1 MTETVSV
8 PGPASDPGASGEA
21 SGPRLTT
28 STTFHSLPIA
38 PEVLRG
44 LDGLGYTHCTPIQE
58 RTLPITLAGKD
69 VAGQAQTGTGKTAA
83 FLISVFTRL
92 LRNPPPPKGARSS
105 PRALVVAPTR
115 ELAVQIEQEARVI
128 GAFTGLSMMAVYGGV
143 DYTKQRD
150 ALAAGVDLLVG
161 TPGRLIDY
169 FKQKVYDLRRTEV
182 IVIDEADRMFDMGFI
197 ADIRYL
203 LRRLPPFDKRQSML
217 FSATLSMRVMELCY
231 EHMNNPEKV
240 SVTPQRVTADKIQE
254 VLYHVER
261 ARKLSLLLGLLKRE
275 PWERVL
281 IFVNTRHIGE
291 RLADHLNHHGY
302 AARAITGDI
311 PQPKRLKYLQRFKN
325 GELKIL
331 VATDVASRGL
341 HIEGVSI
348 VVNYD
353 IPQDPEDYVHRIG
366 RTARAGAAGKA
377 ISLACEEYVMALE
390 AIEEYIG
397 HKVPVEWAE
406 DDWLVPVG
414 ALPRRSRP
422 PGEGPR
428 RGPGPGQRERR
439 APAHPAPH
447 AQAPGQSQASGRRR
461 RRRSKSGA
469 PPPASS

>member
-1 MTETVSV
+1 L
-8 PGPASDPGASGEA
+8 D
-21 SGPRLTT
+21 
-28 STTFHSLPIA
+28 
-38 PEVLRG
+38 G
-44 LDGLGYTHCTPIQE
+44 LDRLGYTHCTPIQE
-58 RTLPITLAGKD
+58 RTLPITLAGRD

-92 LRNPPPPKGARSS
+92 LRTPPPPKSARSS

-115 ELAVQIEQEARVI
+115 ELAVQIEQEARAI
-128 GAFTGLSMMAVYGGV
+128 GSGTGLSMMAVFGGV

-169 FKQKVYDLRRTEV
+169 FKQKVYDLRRTEI

-203 LRRLPPFDKRQSML
+203 LRRMPPFDKRQSML

-240 SVTPQRVTADKIQE
+240 SVTPQRITADKVQE

-261 ARKLSLLLGLLKRE
+261 TRKLSLLLGLLRRE

-281 IFVNTRHIGE
+281 IFVNTRQIGE
-291 RLADHLNHHGY
+291 RLAEYLNHHGY
-302 AARAITGDI
+302 TARAITGDI
-311 PQPKRLKYLQRFKN
+311 PQPKRLKYLERFKN

-353 IPQDPEDYVHRIG
+353 IPQDAEDYVHRIG

-390 AIEEYIG
+390 AIEEFIG

-406 DDWLVPVG
+406 DEWLVPVT
-414 ALPRRSRP
+414 ALPRRPRP
-422 PGEGPR
+422 PGDAARHRVGHGHTE
-428 RGPGPGQRERR
+428 RGGVK
-439 APAHPAPH
+439 HPPPPKG
-447 AQAPGQSQASGRRR
+447 PGQSQSPTPAGRRR